1 MRNLLT
7 LQQAVS
13 VVSRGF
19 ERLRSRVFCENI
31 ITDVAVVFAR
41 NWKLFLILNPHAQPV
56 SCKLP

>member
-7 LQQAVS
+7 LQQAVP

-19 ERLRSRVFCENI
+19 ERLKSRVFCENI
-31 ITDVAVVFAR
+31 ITDVALESVR
-41 NWKLFLILNPHAQPV
+41 NWKLFLILTPHAQPV